1 MSAVPTNEQRRKA
14 AKRKL
19 ERQIERRAERSR
31 RRRQRLALI
40 SVVAVVAVLAVAA
53 GVYFLV
59 TGSDEPAPQAAA
71 PQTCTY
77 NPSEP
82 ASKPNTPPDGN
93 PPTTGTVD
101 VTLETTQ
108 GAIPMTLD
116 RASAPCAVNAVVSLA
131 SQGFYDDT
139 PCPRL
144 VASPGSL
151 QVLQCGDPTG
161 SGSGGPGYQYAEEPP
176 QGLPPFP
183 GAEGQAST
191 YARGLVAM
199 AKSSQPGSTGSQFF
213 LVYGDSGLPP
223 EYSVIGRIGG
233 GGLGVLD
240 RVAEAGDDGSNQAG
254 GGAPRT
260 PVQIQRAVVAA
271 PPSP

>member
-14 AKRKL
+14 AKKKL
-19 ERQIERRAERSR
+19 ERQLERRAERAR
-31 RRRQRLALI
+31 RRRQRLTII
-40 SVVAVVAVLAVAA
+40 SVVAVVAVVAVAA
-53 GVYFLV
+53 GIYFVV
-59 TGSDEPAPQAAA
+59 TAEDDPAPVAA
-71 PQTCTY
+71 PSTCTY
-77 NPSEP
+77 NPSE
-82 ASKPNTPPDGN
+82 AAAKPNTPPDGN

-101 VTLETTQ
+101 VTLQTTQ

-144 VASPGSL
+144 VTSQGL

-176 QGLPPFP
+176 AGLPPFP

-213 LVYGDSGLPP
+213 LVYGDSALPP
-223 EYSVIGRIGG
+223 EYSVVGRIATP
-233 GGLGVLD
+233 GLAVLD
-240 RVAEAGDDGSNQAG
+240 RVGAGGDDGSNQAG
-254 GGAPRT
+254 GGAPRI

-271 PPSP
+271 PPAP

>member
-14 AKRKL
+14 AKKKL
-19 ERQIERRAERSR
+19 ERQIERRAERAR
-31 RRRQRLALI
+31 RRRQRLTLI
-40 SVVAVVAVLAVAA
+40 SVVAVVALVAVAA
-53 GVYFLV
+53 GVYLAV
-59 TGSDEPAPQAAA
+59 SGSDEPEPVAA
-71 PQTCTY
+71 PAVCQY

-82 ASKPNTPPDGN
+82 AAKPNTPPEAN

-101 VTLETTQ
+101 VALQTSQ

-116 RASAPCAVNAVVSLA
+116 RASASCAVNAVVSLA
-131 SQGFYDDT
+131 QQGFYDDT

-144 VASPGSL
+144 VTSQGL

-161 SGSGGPGYQYAEEPP
+161 SGAGGPGYQYAEEPP
-176 QGLPPFP
+176 QGLAPYP

-213 LVYGDSGLPP
+213 LVYGDSALPP
-223 EYSVIGRIGG
+223 EYSVVGRIATD
-233 GGLGVLD
+233 GLGVLD
-240 RVAEAGDDGSNQAG
+240 RVAAGGDDGSNQAG
-254 GGAPRT
+254 GGAPRI

-271 PPSP
+271 PAP